1 MSKTVKKFTQK
12 PGIITSLDLLE
23 ERIKA
28 ENMLKVQKAKKKGRM
43 IKISSTPNTW
53 IEERI

>member
-1 MSKTVKKFTQK
+1 MSKTIKKFTQK

-28 ENMLKVQKAKKKGRM
+28 ENMLKVQKAKKQGRL
-43 IKISSTPNTW
+43 IKTSSTPNTW
-53 IEERI
+53 VMQK